1 MQVTEAGGDK
11 AARSQATNAQ
21 QHAAL
26 VHEMYQI
33 AESAD
38 ADAMI
43 SGYSL
48 NEYLEQLRDSHAQ
61 VQPPHLS
68 IQIFYSC
75 VRTTYTEQHS

>member
-1 MQVTEAGGDK
+1 MQVTEGGGEK
-11 AARSQATNAQ
+11 AVRSQATNAQ

-61 VQPPHLS
+61 VQPPTPKHTSFLLL
-68 IQIFYSC
+68 
-75 VRTTYTEQHS
+75 HSNYLH